1 MSATVIR
8 FPDPIRI
15 PPNPAGAVMVRDER
29 PLLGDMAATQ
39 RTATLIRRAGADL
52 PLEHQY
58 TATAWLSEAVIALG
72 INDVTDAMRCLDM
85 AARAWKGEV

>member
-15 PPNPAGAVMVRDER
+15 PPIPAGAVMVRDER

-39 RTATLIRRAGADL
+39 RTATLIRRAGAEM
-52 PLEHQY
+52 PLDHQC
-58 TATAWLSEAVIALG
+58 TAATWLSEAVKALG
-72 INDVTDAMRCLDM
+72 EQDMPDAMRCFDM
-85 AARAWKGEV
+85 AMRAWKGDL

>member
-1 MSATVIR
+1 MSAHIIPFR
-8 FPDPIRI
+8 DPIRI
-15 PPNPAGAVMVRDER
+15 PPVPPGAVMVRDER

-39 RTATLIRRAGADL
+39 RTATLLRRAGAELQLD
-52 PLEHQY
+52 HQY